1 MKIAER
7 INALIGRLPVLA
19 KQHPQVGDFWLAID
33 AEMEPI
39 TAAVANEADQRAL
52 DTSYS
57 DLVAHADVMGMVQP
71 D

>member
-7 INALIGRLPVLA
+7 IDALIGRLPALA
-19 KQHPQVGDFWLAID
+19 KQHPHARDFWLAID
-33 AEMEPI
+33 AEMAPI
-39 TAAVANEADQRAL
+39 TAAVGDEADQRAL
-52 DTSYS
+52 DASYS